1 MAVNNLINL
10 AAIKALEQVEMLAER
25 PARHT
30 LAGNNPF
37 EDLNNLLFKKIYRL
51 TKPMVMVH
59 KLVDL
64 LHPHIADPTRISGL
78 DISRKVGKWVCYIN
92 NQLKHANNVQ
102 VLTALCFF
110 CFWSQIITSVFW

>member
-1 MAVNNLINL
+1 
-10 AAIKALEQVEMLAER
+10 MLAER

-30 LAGNNPF
+30 LAGKNPF

-51 TKPMVMVH
+51 TKPMVH
-59 KLVDL
+59 ELVDL

-78 DISRKVGKWVCYIN
+78 DITRKVGKWVCYIN

-102 VLTALCFF
+102 VLTALRFF
-110 CFWSQIITSVFW
+110 AVFW